1 MNEKEIQDVLDQL
14 SVLEPTPLD
23 TPQPTATALTQTRLK
38 INRAKETR
46 SHSFWQRFFS
56 ASPPRRW
63 AFAVTVLLIFAFSFT
78 FPSVRAAASEFLG
91 LFRVQKF
98 AAISI
103 SSEQLAL
110 FEKLAEEGINPG
122 EVRINQ
128 EPGAKTAVNSLAEA
142 STITGLTP
150 QTIATLGNPETIFV
164 VDGGS
169 GNMTINLEGARA
181 IVEATGNDPML
192 LPDSIDGARINIIAF
207 PGIEQEWANGI
218 WLMQTAS
225 PLVEYPEDMA
235 NSTVLAEAFL
245 QVMGLTEAESQ
256 RLARDIDWTS
266 TLLLPLPENAVT
278 SQEITINGVSGMA
291 LQDIDSISSAI
302 IWEKDG
308 IIYLLQGKRSPSDLQ
323 ALASSME

>member
-23 TPQPTATALTQTRLK
+23 TPQPTATALAQTRQK
-38 INRAKETR
+38 INRAEETR
-46 SHSFWQRFFS
+46 SQSFWQRFFF

-63 AFAVTVLLIFAFSFT
+63 AFAVAVLLIFAFSFT
-78 FPSVRAAASEFLG
+78 FPSVRATASEFLG

-150 QTIATLGNPETIFV
+150 QTISTLGSPETIYV

-207 PGIEQEWANGI
+207 PGIEQEWTNGI

-308 IIYLLQGKRSPSDLQ
+308 IIYLLQGKRSPADLQ
-323 ALASSME
+323 ALASSMD